1 MINASIQGLLWLS
14 SLPKVNA
21 IKNTL
26 EQYFWFLSIISLVVF
41 LKWFSF
47 YDLIPV
53 LLMTWVIMLSF
64 QLNQKHAYIHI
75 SVTFLLLVKSNALL
89 LLTDLFILTLVVF
102 LIDGLYHLGTKVLNL
117 KLEQLPDKV
126 NESIHLSLLLLM
138 LSLVILLPIPFGSS
152 LFESVLLWFIN
163 HIDTV
168 FIIIL
173 LNSLNTYL
181 WYKGY
186 HGSNLLSLFV
196 LPISYLA
203 LLYNLQAFDLGQTI
217 PFLLSGILYTHYGN
231 YVIFNA
237 LQAYHVVTFKED
249 RFAWLSSF
257 FNINESLI
265 FSTLTHQKDNFKL
278 ILFLNALNMS
288 ILYFFFNQGMIHGF
302 MFAVPF
308 IIPSVLSVTLASA
321 SLSSLLLWLSLFIID
336 LIIIFIGIKSKKI
349 NIQYNNA

>member
-21 IKNTL
+21 FKNAID
-26 EQYFWFLSIISLVVF
+26 QYFWFLSIISLFVF

-47 YDLIPV
+47 DALFPI
-53 LLMTWVIMLSF
+53 LLLTWVVILNY

-75 SVTFLLLVKSNALL
+75 SLTFLLLLKSNAILL
-89 LLTDLFILTLVVF
+89 VTDLFILTLVVF
-102 LIDGLYHLGTKVLNL
+102 LIDGLYHLGTKVTNF
-117 KLEQLPDKV
+117 KIEQLPDKI
-126 NESIHLSLLLLM
+126 NESINLSLLLLM
-138 LSLVILLPIPFGSS
+138 LSLVILLPIPFRSS
-152 LFESVLLWFIN
+152 SFESVFLWFLS

-168 FIIIL
+168 FMIIAL
-173 LNSLNTYL
+173 SSLNTYL

-186 HGSNLLSLFV
+186 HGSNLLCLFV
-196 LPISYLA
+196 LPFSYLA
-203 LLYNLQAFDLGQTI
+203 LLYNLQAYDLGQTF
-217 PFLLSGILYTHYGN
+217 PYLLSGILFTHYGN

-237 LQAYHVVTFKED
+237 LQTYHMLKFKED

-278 ILFLNALNMS
+278 MLFLNALNMS
-288 ILYFFFNQGMIHGF
+288 LIYYFFNQGMIHGF

-308 IIPSVLSVTLASA
+308 IVPSILSVSIASA

-336 LIIIFIGIKSKKI
+336 LLIIFIGIKSKKI
-349 NIQYNNA
+349 NIQYNND

>member
-1 MINASIQGLLWLS
+1 MMNASIQGLLYLS
-14 SLPKVNA
+14 SLPKINAFKNA
-21 IKNTL
+21 ID
-26 EQYFWFLSIISLVVF
+26 QYFWFLSIISLAVF

-47 YDLIPV
+47 DTLFPILLFIWVVV
-53 LLMTWVIMLSF
+53 LSY

-75 SVTFLLLVKSNALL
+75 SIILMLYLKSNHFL
-89 LLTDLFILTLVVF
+89 LLTDFILVTMLVF
-102 LIDGLYHLGTKVLNL
+102 LMDALYHFGIKVINF
-117 KLEQLPDKV
+117 KIKQVPDKV
-126 NESIHLSLLLLM
+126 NESIHLSLLIII
-138 LSLVILLPIPFGSS
+138 LSIIVLFPIPFGSS
-152 LFESVLLWFIN
+152 FLESAFLDLISRM
-163 HIDTV
+163 DTA
-168 FIIIL
+168 IIMIA

-186 HGSNLLSLFV
+186 HGSNLLSTFV

-203 LLYNLQAFDLGQTI
+203 LLYNLQAYDLGHTL
-217 PFLLSGILYTHYGN
+217 PYLLSGILFTHYGN

-237 LQAYHVVTFKED
+237 LQAYHVLTFKED

-265 FSTLTHQKDNFKL
+265 FSTLTHQKENLKL
-278 ILFLNALNMS
+278 MLFLNALNMS
-288 ILYFFFNQGMIHGF
+288 VIYYFFNQGMIHGF

-308 IIPSVLSVTLASA
+308 IVPSILSVSIASA
-321 SLSSLLLWLSLFIID
+321 SLSSLLLWLSLFILD